1 MMRGT
6 GRRRG
11 GKQSAA
17 RDRRPP
23 PPTPTAATPNDAWQY
38 MSAGGRDSDA
48 SFASSRP
55 SSSSLGLNPRTSGV
69 IVTDRNYQSS
79 AIRAVN
85 AFLSDHSLPISL
97 KHPLPPSKD
106 ITDTVTFILSEFGYP
121 AQNIEDEFYYLVKS
135 LNCPVKYS
143 KSALRAPGT
152 PHAWPSLLAAIHWL
166 VQLLMYNNHQ
176 SSSTQTQLTVRENR
190 MFRYFLET
198 YLHFIRAEDDEVEK
212 LDNRIKQ
219 EMLDEKQRIDEE
231 TKALE
236 RTTQELEEKL
246 EVMKAGPSEVEMLK
260 AERTVLEGDMKKFRD
275 MIEKLEEYKAARSAI
290 LEEKQ
295 KCLEVKIAEKER
307 ICVENEAL
315 KKRVEEQ
322 GINSRDAERMK
333 RELQAL
339 EGSIAEIEDSR
350 NKWEEKGWEVDS
362 MIGHDYKKLEQL
374 MIEANQAM
382 RRLKLGNEYH
392 FQLEA
397 KGSSTREVLGID
409 YKSILKPALASLDE
423 EIKKSSMEKLEGLI
437 SLRQQDLEMTSM
449 IEAKKNRIS
458 TLEAHTNEVEEQLDF
473 MRRETM
479 EFTSRNATEAK
490 KMVEAAEEEGQSMGV
505 VEREAAEFVKA
516 SSAKLQEVIT
526 QSEREVQLCARELFA
541 RVDSISKHKEYI
553 SAKAAAMKNNLFE
566 TASTIADIHRGVL
579 PAPDGHISS

>member
-1 MMRGT
+1 MRGT
-6 GRRRG
+6 ERRRG
-11 GKQSAA
+11 GKKSAA

-23 PPTPTAATPNDAWQY
+23 PPTPTAATPDDAWRY

-55 SSSSLGLNPRTSGV
+55 SSSSFGLNPRTSGV
-69 IVTDRNYQSS
+69 ILTERNYQTS

-85 AFLSDHSLPISL
+85 AFLSNHSLPFSL
-97 KHPLPPSKD
+97 KLPLPLSKD
-106 ITDTVTFILSEFGYP
+106 ITHTIRFILSEFGFP

-135 LNCPVKYS
+135 LNCPVKYN

-152 PHAWPSLLAAIHWL
+152 PHFWPSLLAAIHWL

-176 SSSTQTQLTVRENR
+176 SSSTQTQLTVPENR

-198 YLHFIRAEDDEVEK
+198 YMHFIRADDDEVEK

-219 EMLDEKQRIDEE
+219 EVVDERQRIVEE

-236 RTTQELEEKL
+236 RTAQELEEKL
-246 EVMKAGPSEVEMLK
+246 EVMKVGPSEVEVLK
-260 AERTVLEGDMKKFRD
+260 AERTALEGVMKKSRD
-275 MIEKLEEYKAARSAI
+275 MLEKLEEHKAARSAI
-290 LEEKQ
+290 LEEKE

-307 ICVENEAL
+307 IFVENESL
-315 KKRVEEQ
+315 KRRVEEQ
-322 GINSRDAERMK
+322 GINARDAERMK
-333 RELQAL
+333 WDLQAL
-339 EGSIAEIEDSR
+339 EGSIAEIEDAR
-350 NKWEEKGWEVDS
+350 NKWEDKGWEVDS

-382 RRLKLGNEYH
+382 RRLKLGNEFH

-423 EIKKSSMEKLEGLI
+423 EVKKSSMEKLEGLI
-437 SLRQQDLEMTSM
+437 SLRKQDVDKTAK
-449 IEAKKNRIS
+449 IEAKKNRIF
-458 TLEAHTNEVEEQLDF
+458 TLEAHSNEVEEQLDL

-479 EFTSRNATEAK
+479 EFASRNATEAK

-505 VEREAAEFVKA
+505 VEREAAELVKV

-526 QSEREVQLCARELFA
+526 QSVREVQTCARELFV
-541 RVDSISKHKEYI
+541 RVDLVSKHKENI
-553 SAKAAAMKNNLFE
+553 SSKAAAIRNDLFE
-566 TASTIADIHRGVL
+566 TASAIADIHKGVL
-579 PAPDGHISS
+579 PAPDGHIS